1 MIDFLLRKYV
11 YRRVRSTLSQ
21 MDSRGKNSLSPLS
34 PLYLIFSFYFQF
46 IYFFSKGSFC
56 LINSAMQNQASAAT
70 HRRMDPLRR
79 TGTGTVLSVP
89 PLEKF
94 RSGHLPRTSI
104 PVSHTL
110 RRDSSASGSDMDES
124 SDTEP
129 EIYPSRYSADSSPH
143 EDIMNRRAPHA
154 ASRYAYYSSDGY
166 TEMSSSRDTMF
177 SQKPQSTKPDRVD
190 NYVHEQEEESDSG
203 GSSEFSRQPV
213 RANGRAGVRS
223 GLYNSSYAPSVAS
236 STAEFGVKAG
246 RSVKLP
252 AEKVFFYITLSGQ

>member
-1 MIDFLLRKYV
+1 
-11 YRRVRSTLSQ
+11 
-21 MDSRGKNSLSPLS
+21 
-34 PLYLIFSFYFQF
+34 
-46 IYFFSKGSFC
+46 
-56 LINSAMQNQASAAT
+56 MQNQASAAT

-190 NYVHEQEEESDSG
+190 NYVREQEEESDSG

-252 AEKVFFYITLSGQ
+252 AEKVFFYITLLG